1 MDWYGSNKIFPNEN
15 YPPTLK
21 VTLTLTDGG
30 GGAISV
36 VGQFFGYQLIYHQRS
51 LRDVTLENVTLLSL
65 LIVEKIF
72 LMNMIFDSMINF
84 SKD

>member
-1 MDWYGSNKIFPNEN
+1 MDWYGSNKIFPDEN
-15 YPPTLK
+15 CLPTLK

-30 GGAISV
+30 GGGGRFL
-36 VGQFFGYQLIYHQRS
+36 GQFFGYQLRNHQRS
-51 LRDVTLENVTLLSL
+51 LRDVTLENVTLLSP

-72 LMNMIFDSMINF
+72 MINMTFDFMINF